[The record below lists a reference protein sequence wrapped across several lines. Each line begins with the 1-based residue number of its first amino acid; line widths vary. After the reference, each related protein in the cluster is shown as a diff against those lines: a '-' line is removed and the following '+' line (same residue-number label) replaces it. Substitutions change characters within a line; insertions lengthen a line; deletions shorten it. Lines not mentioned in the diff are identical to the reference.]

1 MKGTFATAIN
11 CMDGR
16 VQEPVQRALKQEL
29 GVDYVDMITEAG
41 PSRLLAEGTDTRKL
55 ESIRDKLE
63 ISVRKHGS
71 SVVAVVAHHDCAG
84 NPADKADQIED
95 VKQSIAHLDTL
106 DFDVRLLGIWVD
118 EQGNVEFV

>member
-1 MKGTFATAIN
+1 MKGTFAAAIN

-84 NPADKADQIED
+84 NPADKAGQIED